1 MTLTREV
8 ETHPGAA
15 SSMPAIRR
23 SRRSW
28 TGWGFMAP
36 FMIVFLFV
44 LLAPVLYSVY
54 LSVYDTKLIG
64 GTQFVGMDN
73 YIRVM
78 NDPQFWDGV
87 VRILKFFAIQVPI
100 MIFLALGAALAID
113 SARLRASGFFRIIIF
128 MPYAVPA
135 VVATLMWGFIF
146 GDRFGLVA
154 NINDFLST
162 NIPSPLTSSLILL
175 AIANIQVWT
184 FTGYNMLIFYSTL
197 RTIPEELYEAADLD
211 GANQWW
217 VIRSIKLPA
226 LRGSMV
232 IALVFSVIGSFQLF
246 NEPNVLKGLAPNSIS
261 SYFTPNMY
269 AYNLSFSGQQYNY
282 SATVALVM
290 GVLTMIVAYS
300 VQHFGTRKD
309 ER

>member
-1 MTLTREV
+1 
-8 ETHPGAA
+8 
-15 SSMPAIRR
+15 
-23 SRRSW
+23 
-28 TGWGFMAP
+28 
-36 FMIVFLFV
+36 MIV
-44 LLAPVLYSVY
+44 
-54 LSVYDTKLIG
+54 
-64 GTQFVGMDN
+64 
-73 YIRVM
+73 
-78 NDPQFWDGV
+78 
-87 VRILKFFAIQVPI
+87 
-100 MIFLALGAALAID
+100 LALGAALAID

-154 NINDFLST
+154 NINDFF
-162 NIPSPLTSSLILL
+162 NADIPSPLTSSLVLL

-217 VIRSIKLPA
+217 IIRSIKLPA

-246 NEPNVLKGLAPNSIS
+246 NEPNVLKGLAPNAIS

>member
-1 MTLTREV
+1 MTLTSDV
-8 ETHPGAA
+8 EAKRVLRKSKP
-15 SSMPAIRR
+15 
-23 SRRSW
+23 SW
-28 TGWGFMAP
+28 IGWAFIGPFMA
-36 FMIVFLFV
+36 VFVLV
-44 LLAPVLYSVY
+44 LLAPILYSVY
-54 LSVYDTKLIG
+54 LSVFDTKLIG
-64 GTQFVGMDN
+64 GTQFVGIDN
-73 YIRVM
+73 YTRVFQ
-78 NDPQFWDGV
+78 DPQFWDGV
-87 VRILKFFAIQVPI
+87 VRILKFFAIQVPV
-100 MIFLALGAALAID
+100 MILLALACALAID
-113 SARLRASGFFRIIIF
+113 SARLRASGFFRIVIF

-146 GDRFGLVA
+146 GDRFGLIA
-154 NINDFLST
+154 NINEYLNTS
-162 NIPSPLTSSLILL
+162 IPSPLISSLILF

-197 RTIPEELYEAADLD
+197 RTIPSDLYEAANLD

-246 NEPNVLKGLAPNSIS
+246 NEPNVLKGLAPNSVT

-269 AYNLSFSGQQYNY
+269 AYNLAFSGQQYNY

-290 GVLTMIVAYS
+290 GVLTMIIAYS